1 MSLGNDLISGF
12 TAVRD
17 AKEKRKRREQDAQMA
32 AAERALKLDLQARDM
47 TAQQALQN
55 DRLVADAKRQ
65 FSDQSWRSGESATD
79 RSWRSNESAADRT
92 WKTGD
97 RQEAQKFTAGE
108 NDAERRM
115 RKLLQDDAL
124 KATAAQFRDKLDFDY
139 TNLGANTAMKTRD
152 QNWQENP
159 ENPYNRIRDT
169 QADRNE
175 NDLAE
180 MYGSNSA
187 TGMPPPDSGK
197 FRSSQPATMPK
208 FGQADEGRTLI
219 GPDGKR
225 YRVIKGVAVLQ

>member
-1 MSLGNDLISGF
+1 MSLGSDFISGF

-47 TAQQALQN
+47 SAQHALQN

-65 FSDQSWRSGESATD
+65 FADQTWRSGENATDRTWRSGESATD
-79 RSWRSNESAADRT
+79 RT
-92 WKTGD
+92 WKSSD
-97 RQEAQKFTAGE
+97 RQAAQNFTAGE

-124 KATAAQFRDKLDFDY
+124 KAAAKQFSQKLDFDY
-139 TNLGANTAMKTRD
+139 TNLGANTALKTRD

-169 QADRNE
+169 QAQRNE
-175 NDLAE
+175 NDLLE
-180 MYGSNSA
+180 NYGIIGG

-197 FRSSQPATMPK
+197 FRPKPSNQGPIRINSQQQYDQLPSGTR
-208 FGQADEGRTLI
+208 FDWNGRI
-219 GPDGKR
+219 GFKP
-225 YRVIKGVAVLQ
+225 